1 MGLIDVD
8 DFLTQ
13 PKARAFRL
21 EVEPGSR
28 LAIMG
33 RSATGKSRLLQAV
46 AGAAK
51 RGIKVHS
58 PTISALSG
66 RATPQHLV
74 KPGGSDH
81 AAVVLSML
89 GLWDVRKTT
98 LANLSESQRRAALFA
113 SILHVREGVI
123 LLDDDILD
131 RLDPWSRLGA
141 VESLLAL
148 PNDVAILVVTNDP
161 TVGEKFPRMLILG
174 SKGLLFEGEPS
185 ALLTG
190 MAPIEYAI
198 KTQDREAVRAMVEP
212 FQLEIASTSE
222 GIRFSARENQNV
234 AVDLLLKGYG
244 TVESVM
250 VKSPTFAE
258 ALRDLDS

>member
-1 MGLIDVD
+1 MGLIDVE

-13 PKARAFRL
+13 PKARSFRL
-21 EVEPGSR
+21 EIDAGSR

-33 RSATGKSRLLQAV
+33 RAASGKTRLLQAV

-51 RGIKVHS
+51 RNLSVHFPGVHS
-58 PTISALSG
+58 LSG
-66 RATPQHLV
+66 RTTPQQLV

-81 AAVVLSML
+81 AAIVLSML
-89 GLWDVRKTT
+89 HLWEVRKSPII
-98 LANLSESQRRAALFA
+98 NLTEGQRRAALLA
-113 SILHVREGVI
+113 SILHVRTGVI

-131 RLDPWSRLGA
+131 RIDPWSRQKA
-141 VESLLAL
+141 VDALLEL
-148 PNDVAILVVTNDP
+148 PSQVAILVATNLP
-161 TVGEKFPRMLILG
+161 EIGQAFPRMIVLG
-174 SKGLLFEGEPS
+174 SRGLVFEGEPE

-190 MAPIEYAI
+190 MTPIQYQI
-198 KTQDREAVRAMVEP
+198 KSQDREAVRAMVEP
-212 FQLEIASTSE
+212 FQLNIAVNQD
-222 GIRFSARENQNV
+222 GIQFSARENQNV

-244 TVESVM
+244 TVDSVM